1 MRTALALVVLL
12 GIAPA
17 CTPTVTEKP
26 AQVWPDAA
34 LIPDTLPPSLLKR
47 LAEAADGFR
56 DGQPRWIVA
65 DRNFRIDGH
74 GHKVLHPLFLHPDS
88 AGAARDS
95 AAARDTTDADFGIFG
110 PFRATESPPQ
120 VIVPAEDVI
129 EVIVVTRGGDT
140 TRYNGRD
147 YDALFW
153 SLPAFDKFVAPYL
166 EKVGGAAFAAR
177 QRELYRL
184 NRSPLAGSQSVPH
197 WRGSL

>member
-12 GIAPA
+12 GVAPA
-17 CTPTVTEKP
+17 CTKTMTEEP
-26 AQVWPDAA
+26 RPRAWPDAA
-34 LIPDTLPPSLLKR
+34 FIPDTLPPSLLKR
-47 LAEAADGFR
+47 LAEAIDGYR

-65 DRNFRIDGH
+65 DRNFQIDGH
-74 GHKVLHPLFLHPDS
+74 GHKVIHPLFLHPDS
-88 AGAARDS
+88 AAAARDS
-95 AAARDTTDADFGIFG
+95 AAARDAAGDYGYFG
-110 PFRATESPPQ
+110 PFRATETPSQ
-120 VIVPAEDVI
+120 VRDSNEDVI

-140 TRYNGRD
+140 TRYNGQD

-153 SLPAFDKFVAPYL
+153 SMPAFDKFVAPYL
-166 EKVGGAAFAAR
+166 AKVGGEPFAAR